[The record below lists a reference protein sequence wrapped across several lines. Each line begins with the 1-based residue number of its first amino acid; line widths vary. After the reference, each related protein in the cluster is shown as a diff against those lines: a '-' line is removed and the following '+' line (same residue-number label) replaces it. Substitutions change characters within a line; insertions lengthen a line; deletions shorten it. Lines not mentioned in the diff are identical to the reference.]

1 MSLSVKKFLCR
12 AQLSWWTEDVF
23 GQGKIYLTVF
33 HRRCVVTTFLCLWS
47 LVNTTFDV
55 SWRYI
60 RADLGITFSASAAL
74 PIDAPYAVDTLS
86 IVNLCLCFSFGVYIA
101 WWRVHIY
108 VYGCI

>member
-1 MSLSVKKFLCR
+1 MSLAEVRFILQCFIDAVWSLHF
-12 AQLSWWTEDVF
+12 
-23 GQGKIYLTVF
+23 
-33 HRRCVVTTFLCLWS
+33 CLWS
-47 LVNTTFDV
+47 RVNTTFDV

-86 IVNLCLCFSFGVYIA
+86 IMNLCLCFSFGVYIA

-108 VYGCI
+108 FVWLL